1 MFLNENAKDTVNE
14 CFPEND
20 VDIFTGNTQKK
31 GKTTRVKEDGTTP
44 VNVATNVVFLQSNPP
59 TNHHLNN
66 RKYWYCTKI
75 NWVTRTR

>member
-66 RKYWYCTKI
+66 RKY
-75 NWVTRTR
+75 